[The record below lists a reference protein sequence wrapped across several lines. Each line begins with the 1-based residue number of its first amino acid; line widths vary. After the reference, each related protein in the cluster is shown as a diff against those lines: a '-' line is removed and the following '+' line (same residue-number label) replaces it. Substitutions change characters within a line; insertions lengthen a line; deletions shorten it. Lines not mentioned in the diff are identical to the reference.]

1 MIEKQQNAS
10 MSKFERF
17 EPLKFGEGNE
27 KSRRFSPAC
36 LVNSGLVDKVRT
48 EIRKILQDPQGY
60 PEEMSF
66 FSFLK
71 HLNDNMGSNSLK
83 GGKVVQG
90 NNSCA

>member
-1 MIEKQQNAS
+1 

-48 EIRKILQDPQGY
+48 EIRKILQNPQSH
-60 PEEMSF
+60 PEEMNF
-66 FSFLK
+66 FTSLK
-71 HLNDNMGSNSLK
+71 HLNDSMSSNSVK
-83 GGKVVQG
+83 GGKVV
-90 NNSCA
+90 